1 MAGFPLFTERYL
13 LTLIYSTVSD
23 HPHAASVTDLCYD
36 THTAVVLVT
45 NTGDRPLSSCN
56 LECLALSIPELN
68 HRIMGYRHAPML
80 LYPILVW
87 VEILHWD
94 CSNPLRSRV
103 QLPSGSQTRSRPQ
116 TAHQSQTAAPA
127 AKLTQHPLLA
137 PSESH
142 SCLTADW
149 LMCDCSFT
157 TASSPEEWTTVTYR
171 DQDFIRSLCPVYYTD
186 DDVDIRGRCSVSDY
200 TAYGQ
205 LVFSVHIDFLCEDR
219 LAVSEPSSDSKQEC

>member
-1 MAGFPLFTERYL
+1 MSEFPPFTERYL

-23 HPHAASVTDLCYD
+23 HPHTASDICYD
-36 THTAVVLVT
+36 THTAVVRVT

-68 HRIMGYRHAPML
+68 HRVMGYRHVPML

-87 VEILHWD
+87 VESQHWD
-94 CSNPLRSRV
+94 CSNPMRSRV
-103 QLPSGSQTRSRPQ
+103 QLPSGSQTQSRPQ
-116 TAHQSQTAAPA
+116 TAHQSRTAAPA

-137 PSESH
+137 PPESCE
-142 SCLTADW
+142 S
-149 LMCDCSFT
+149 SFT
-157 TASSPEEWTTVTYR
+157 TDSSAEEWTTVTYR
-171 DQDFIRSLCPVYYTD
+171 DHDFIRSLCPVYYTD
-186 DDVDIRGRCSVSDY
+186 DDVDIRCRSSVSDY

-205 LVFSVHIDFLCEDR
+205 PVFSVHIDFLCEDR